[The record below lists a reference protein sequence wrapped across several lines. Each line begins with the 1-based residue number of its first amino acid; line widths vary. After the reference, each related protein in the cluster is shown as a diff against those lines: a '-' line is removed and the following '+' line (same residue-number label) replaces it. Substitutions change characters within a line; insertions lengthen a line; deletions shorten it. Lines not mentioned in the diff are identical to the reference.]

1 MFWIE
6 ASGFK
11 RCKCAGRIVRVS
23 GLMDEQ
29 KCIVEKQ
36 DEFVQLLSRH
46 SQRIYEFILTLV
58 TRQSD
63 AEEIFQNT
71 SLVLWKKF
79 DSYDHSGNFRGWACR
94 IAYLEVLELRRKG
107 RRLQTF
113 SEEALELLANNALAH
128 SDDLSRR
135 RTALEDCLEKLMPHD
150 REMVEQRYYQR
161 RAPKEIAVIKSCS
174 VYSVY
179 RALARVHTALLHCV
193 QGRLSREE
201 IR

>member
-1 MFWIE
+1 ME
-6 ASGFK
+6 DP
-11 RCKCAGRIVRVS
+11 KCN
-23 GLMDEQ
+23 E
-29 KCIVEKQ
+29 KKQ

-79 DSYDHSGNFRGWACR
+79 DSYDQNGNFRGWACR
-94 IAYLEVLELRRKG
+94 IAYLEVLALRRTS

-128 SDDLSRR
+128 SDDLGRR
-135 RTALEDCLEKLMPHD
+135 RAALEDCLEKLMPHD

-179 RALARVHTALLHCV
+179 RALARVHTALLNCV
-193 QGRLSREE
+193 RSRLGREE
-201 IR
+201 VR